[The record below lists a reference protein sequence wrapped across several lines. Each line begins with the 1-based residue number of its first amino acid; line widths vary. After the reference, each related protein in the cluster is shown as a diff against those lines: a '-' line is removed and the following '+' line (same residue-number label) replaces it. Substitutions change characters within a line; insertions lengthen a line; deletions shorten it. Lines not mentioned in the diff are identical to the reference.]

1 MRSLASSCGT
11 DADKGSLR
19 AHYRAFRARLPRLV
33 REAADAGIANRLM
46 TMPEVKAAPVVLAYV
61 SFGSEV
67 DTLGVISGLLSAGRR
82 VAVPRCDEAA
92 HSMAF
97 CEIHALSELAP
108 GAHGIL
114 EPVGSSRCLGTSEM
128 LGSVCLVPGLTFDAS
143 GRRIGYGGG
152 YYDRF
157 LAFYPGHKLG
167 LCRSMQLS
175 CAELPHDANDI
186 AVDFVVT
193 EAGVITTSLEA

>member
-1 MRSLASSCGT
+1 MASSCGT

-19 AHYRAFRARLPRLV
+19 AHYLAFRARLSRAV
-33 REAADAGIANRLM
+33 RNAADAGIAGRVM
-46 TMPEVKAAPVVLAYV
+46 AMPEVMDASVVLSYV

-67 DTLGVISGLLSAGRR
+67 GTLGLLRSLLEKGRR

-97 CEIHALSELAP
+97 YEIRGLSELAP

-114 EPVGSSRCLGTSEM
+114 EPLAAKVPLGTSEM
-128 LGSVCLVPGLTFDAS
+128 VGSVCLVPGLTFDAA

-157 LAFYPGHKLG
+157 LAFYPGHKVG
-167 LCRSMQLS
+167 LCRSCQLS
-175 CAELPHDANDI
+175 CAELPHEASDI
-186 AVDFVVT
+186 PVDFVVT
-193 EAGVITTSLEA
+193 EAGVIPTSLQG

>member
-1 MRSLASSCGT
+1 MASSCGT

-19 AHYRAFRARLPRLV
+19 AHYLAFRARLPRSV
-33 REAADAGIANRLM
+33 REAADAGIAERLLGL
-46 TMPEVKAAPVVLAYV
+46 PQVESAPVVLAYV

-67 DTLGVISGLLSAGRR
+67 DTLGVIRTLLGQGRR

-97 CEIHALSELAP
+97 YEIRTLSELSP

-114 EPVGSSRCLGTSEM
+114 EPLAAGDPLGTSQM
-128 LGSVCLVPGLTFDAS
+128 VGSVCLVPGLTFDAA

-157 LAFYPGHKLG
+157 LAFYPGHKVG
-167 LCRSMQLS
+167 LCRSLQLS
-175 CAELPHDANDI
+175 CAELPHDATDVP
-186 AVDFVVT
+186 VDFVVS
-193 EAGVITTSLEA
+193 EAGVLHTNSLT

>member
-1 MRSLASSCGT
+1 MASSCGT

-19 AHYRAFRARLPRLV
+19 AHYLAFRARLPRSV
-33 REAADAGIANRLM
+33 REAADAGIAERLLAI
-46 TMPEVKAAPVVLAYV
+46 PEVKAAPVVLSYV

-67 DTLGVISGLLSAGRR
+67 DTLDVIGGLLAQGRR

-97 CEIHALSELAP
+97 YEIRSLSELAP

-114 EPVGSSRCLGTSEM
+114 EPLAAKVPLRTSEM
-128 LGSVCLVPGLTFDAS
+128 VGSACMVPGLTFDAS

-157 LAFYPGHKLG
+157 LAFYPGHKVG
-167 LCRSMQLS
+167 LCRSCQLS
-175 CAELPHDANDI
+175 CVELPHDANDVP
-186 AVDFVVT
+186 VDFVVT
-193 EAGVITTSLEA
+193 EAGVLATSPQA

>member
-1 MRSLASSCGT
+1 MASSCGT

-19 AHYRAFRARLPRLV
+19 SHYLAFRKRLPSSV
-33 REAADAGIANRLM
+33 RNAADEGVARRVMG
-46 TMPEVKAAPVVLAYV
+46 MPEVAAAPVVLSYV

-67 DTLGVISGLLSAGRR
+67 QTLGVIRSLLSSGRR

-97 CEIHALSELAP
+97 YEIGALSELAP
-108 GAHGIL
+108 GA
-114 EPVGSSRCLGTSEM
+114 EMVGSA
-128 LGSVCLVPGLTFDAS
+128 CLVPGLTFDAA

-157 LAFYPGHKLG
+157 LAFYPGHKVG
-167 LCRSMQLS
+167 LCRSLQLS
-175 CAELPHDANDI
+175 CAELPHDATDVS
-186 AVDFVVT
+186 VDFVVT
-193 EAGVITTSLEA
+193 EAGILRTNSLA

>member
-1 MRSLASSCGT
+1 MASSCGT

-19 AHYRAFRARLPRLV
+19 SHYLAFRKRLSSSV
-33 REAADAGIANRLM
+33 RDAADEGVARRVMG
-46 TMPEVKAAPVVLAYV
+46 MPEVAAAPVVLSYV

-67 DTLGVISGLLSAGRR
+67 QTLGVIRSLLSSGRR

-97 CEIHALSELAP
+97 YEIGALSELAP

-114 EPVGSSRCLGTSEM
+114 EPLGASCPLGTSEM
-128 LGSVCLVPGLTFDAS
+128 VGSACLVPGLTFDA

-157 LAFYPGHKLG
+157 LAFYPGHKVG
-167 LCRSMQLS
+167 LCRSLQLS
-175 CAELPHDANDI
+175 CAELPHDATDVS
-186 AVDFVVT
+186 VDFVVT
-193 EAGVITTSLEA
+193 EAGVLRTNSLA

>member
-1 MRSLASSCGT
+1 MTSSCGT

-19 AHYRAFRARLPRLV
+19 SHYLALRKRLSSSVRDAADEGVARLV
-33 REAADAGIANRLM
+33 MG
-46 TMPEVKAAPVVLAYV
+46 MPEVAAAPVVLSYV

-67 DTLGVISGLLSAGRR
+67 QTLGVIRSLLSSGRR

-97 CEIHALSELAP
+97 YEIGTLSELAP

-114 EPVGSSRCLGTSEM
+114 EPLGASCPLGTSEM
-128 LGSVCLVPGLTFDAS
+128 VGSACLVPGLTFDAA

-157 LAFYPGHKLG
+157 LAFYPGHKVG
-167 LCRSMQLS
+167 LCRSLQLS
-175 CAELPHDANDI
+175 CAELPHDATDVS
-186 AVDFVVT
+186 VDFVVT
-193 EAGVITTSLEA
+193 EAGILRTNSLA